1 MSSNAGD
8 AKDKLSRIV
17 ELRKI
22 EEENNQRLYEF
33 FCDRVKGLDKKS
45 DDYKKEFKRYHLAF
59 IYLNEGRLFRL
70 CGKYQ
75 IFEDDKISGGNG
87 KNLDTSKKMPPA
99 YRIQKVNL
107 PADIY
112 KECCNSDMKSD
123 YISEIYMNK
132 SIVDVL
138 VKCIDEYDPN
148 FNGGNM
154 LFIKYFNSKLQQKL
168 RSEYQDIINEKLVMQ
183 PWVIDDRNG
192 YVEDQYTALK
202 PNRIGLKRLS
212 TVVRYLYRMKS
223 EIEEYRRNN
232 PGCSDTDIRNAF
244 KQKSLGYSE
253 EQRSVLLDIILNGI
267 NPRHVSMDGN
277 PENVDAIQSKI
288 LKNEGRLDEGLETYL
303 DDDKMSGRDTIQF
316 GSLEIQ
322 EDMIRALGSL
332 IDDFLEEA
340 CSYEESFV
348 LENYCEYTPDKN
360 TVNIGE
366 FTVNYGQFFNIVY
379 GKEKIKSPE
388 YISEQLRSKTHKE
401 WDSDGVIRL
410 YHRTLQKMNYYF
422 SEASRQ

>member
-1 MSSNAGD
+1 MSSNAGN
-8 AKDKLSRIV
+8 AKDKLSRTV
-17 ELRKI
+17 ELKKI

-70 CGKYQ
+70 CEIYL

-87 KNLDTSKKMPPA
+87 KNRDTSKKRPLR
-99 YRIQKVNL
+99 YRIQKVT
-107 PADIY
+107 PPSKIY
-112 KECCNSDMKSD
+112 ELSSDSILESD
-123 YISEIYMNK
+123 FISEMYLNK

-138 VKCIDEYDPN
+138 VKCIDEYNPN

-154 LFIKYFNSKLQQKL
+154 LFIKYFNSKLQQKF
-168 RSEYQDIINEKLVMQ
+168 RSEYQDIINEKLVME

-192 YVEDQYTALK
+192 YVEDQYTALERK
-202 PNRIGLKRLS
+202 IGRKRLS
-212 TVVRYLYRMKS
+212 SVVRYLYRMKN

-277 PENVDAIQSKI
+277 SENVDAIQKEI
-288 LKNEGRLDEGLETYL
+288 LDNTPGSDEGLEAYL

-316 GSLEIQ
+316 GTLEIQ
-322 EDMIRALGSL
+322 EDQIRALRPL
-332 IDDFLEEA
+332 IDGFLDEA
-340 CSYEESFV
+340 CSDEERLV

-360 TVNIGE
+360 TVNFGN
-366 FTVNYGQFFNIVY
+366 FRVNYGQYFDIVY
-379 GKEKIKSPE
+379 GKEEIRSPE